1 MVEVLVIVNNRLLFF
16 VLLDFEFL
24 SLFILFILLIM
35 KISVDIGLFLEF
47 GLKDIRVY
55 WKRV

>member
-16 VLLDFEFL
+16 VLLDFEFS

-35 KISVDIGLFLEF
+35 KILVDIGLFLEF
-47 GLKDIRVY
+47 GLKDICVY
-55 WKRV
+55 WK